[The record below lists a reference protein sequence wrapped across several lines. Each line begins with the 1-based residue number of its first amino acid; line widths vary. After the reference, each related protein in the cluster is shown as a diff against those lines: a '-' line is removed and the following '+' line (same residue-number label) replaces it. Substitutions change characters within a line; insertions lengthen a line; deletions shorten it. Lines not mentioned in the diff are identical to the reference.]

1 MSDFD
6 DERERARAAILKRRA
21 TLVAYAVAAGVAMPA
36 CGGKA
41 SGDPVGGD
49 TTGGTKNMGGY
60 GSTGSGPNVCLS
72 APGGYYGG
80 GYGGVSVCLSVCLG
94 MPYAGEA
101 AVCLAGGAP
110 SFGGDAGET
119 RGGAGE
125 GGAGE
130 GGTGEGGAAG
140 QGANPP
146 VYCLAPPK

>member
-41 SGDPVGGD
+41 SGDSVGGD

-60 GSTGSGPNVCLS
+60 GTSGSPVGCLQP
-72 APGGYYGG
+72 PGGYYGG

-101 AVCLAGGAP
+101 SVCLAGGAP
-110 SFGGDAGET
+110 SFGGDSGET
-119 RGGAGE
+119 PGGAGE

-130 GGTGEGGAAG
+130 GGAAG
-140 QGANPP
+140 QGADPP